1 MHPNF
6 YKQTDSIARW
16 MQHSKESVIGAG
28 PTPGVQLS
36 NVMITTRGNDW
47 YLHLLPD
54 FKKKVSART
63 GKQPS
68 ELILLRT
75 GERIPF
81 DYNDGFVT
89 FVLDPL
95 QAYHYGRRRQSG
107 DVITDRPNSRNQT

>member
-63 GKQPS
+63 GKHPS

-89 FVLDPL
+89 FVLDPSK
-95 QAYHYGRRRQSG
+95 RTTTD
-107 DVITDRPNSRNQT
+107 DVVKVVM